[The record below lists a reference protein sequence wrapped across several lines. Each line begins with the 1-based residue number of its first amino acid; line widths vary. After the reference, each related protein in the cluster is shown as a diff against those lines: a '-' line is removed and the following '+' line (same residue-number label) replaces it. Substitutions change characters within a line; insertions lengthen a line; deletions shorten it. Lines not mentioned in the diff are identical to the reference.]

1 MQNDS
6 NNEADPPRQNA
17 GSIYLSALYE
27 PNVASWDQKQAGLAM
42 LRPPNDTHRK
52 RLVAV
57 SAPIGG
63 QSRDLGCANV
73 TLMSFYGTPVVPV
86 FMERDLSLHRGNQ
99 TMIRPQVGGQY
110 SVDVNTQIGEW

>member
-27 PNVASWDQKQAGLAM
+27 PNVASWGQKQAGLAM
-42 LRPPNDTHRK
+42 LRPPNDTNRK
-52 RLVAV
+52 RLLAV

-63 QSRDLGCANV
+63 QSRGRGCANV
-73 TLMSFYGTPVVPV
+73 TLMSFYGTPVVQV
-86 FMERDLSLHRGNQ
+86 FMERNLSLHRGNQ
-99 TMIRPQVGGQY
+99 AMIRPQAG
-110 SVDVNTQIGEW
+110 DHFH